1 MNLSELPQ
9 PTFIEVLNYEDIV
22 SRKTSKVQS
31 ILIAKGITWIPNES
45 DDLMT
50 MIEADAYDEILLR
63 SEINDRIKKQ
73 YLAYANGADL
83 DAVATKYFDERIQ
96 GAKPT
101 AAFNFV
107 IAETKSF
114 NVTIPAGTLL
124 GNDGVFIAQLL
135 SDVVIFAGQLSATG
149 RCELDSY
156 VAQSDVV
163 TTTIITQVP
172 YLASVEQL
180 EPFLCGASE
189 EDDDSFRERVW
200 IGREKKT
207 TAGSRNMYKYYALQ
221 SDSRITA
228 VNVSNNTNNGIVQIT
243 LAFAD
248 GEADDVAI
256 NRVRA
261 VLNDDEIRPL
271 SDRIE
276 VKSVVVTTVVLS
288 ATVTL
293 TDLSFQNSV
302 HEELSARIATISLVF
317 GRTLTQAKLY
327 AYFDNDF
334 IVDVEIANPVGGI
347 VVSEDAMCKIVLEAS
362 YVV

>member
-1 MNLSELPQ
+1 MNLPK
-9 PTFIEVLNYEDIV
+9 PNFIEVLNYEEIV

-31 ILIAKGITWIPNES
+31 ILAEKGIAWIPNES

-63 SEINDRIKKQ
+63 GAINDRIKQQ
-73 YLAYANGADL
+73 YLAYAQGTNL

-96 GAKPT
+96 GSKPT
-101 AAFNFV
+101 AIFKFV
-107 IAETKSF
+107 LTEAKNF
-114 NVTIPAGTLL
+114 NVTIQAGMLL
-124 GNDGVFIAQLL
+124 GDGGVFTAQLL
-135 SDVVIFAGQLSATG
+135 ADVVILAGQLSATG
-149 RCELDSY
+149 RCELNSY
-156 VAQSDVV
+156 VEQSDIV
-163 TTTIITQVP
+163 TSTIVTPVP

-180 EPFLCGASE
+180 EPFFGGASE

-200 IGREKKT
+200 MGREKKT

-228 VNVSNNTNNGIVQIT
+228 VNVSNNTNNGIVEVTI
-243 LAFAD
+243 AFAD

-256 NRVRA
+256 NRVMER
-261 VLNDDEIRPL
+261 LNDDETRPL

-276 VKSVVVTTVVLS
+276 VKSVVVTTVVIN

-293 TDLSFQNSV
+293 TDLSFQDSV
-302 HEELSARIATISLVF
+302 HEYLLARMAANSLVF
-317 GRTLTQAKLY
+317 GRTLTLAKLY
-327 AYFDNDF
+327 SLFDNDF
-334 IVDVEIANPVGGI
+334 IADVNIASPVGGI
-347 VVSEDAMCKIVLEAS
+347 AVADDAMCKIVLEAL